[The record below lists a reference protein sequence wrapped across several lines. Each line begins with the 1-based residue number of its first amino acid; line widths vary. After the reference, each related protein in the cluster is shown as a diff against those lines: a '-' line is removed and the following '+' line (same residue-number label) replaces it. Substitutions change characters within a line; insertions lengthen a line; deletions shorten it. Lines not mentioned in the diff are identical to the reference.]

1 MVNGKKVIISMF
13 VIMMLIFLCVNRS
26 YSQEKPTEEVMKN
39 IIARITLFIPQ
50 GSRTTGE
57 YTNIKF
63 VEFNITNSFISNKN
77 NRYCIEVNYILE
89 FNRGRFGSL
98 SQSKNVGHYSFEKK
112 GNQWYGWEGWGPGEE

>member
-13 VIMMLIFLCVNRS
+13 VIMMLICLCVKRS
-26 YSQEKPTEEVMKN
+26 YSQGKPSEDVMEN
-39 IIARITLFIPQ
+39 IIARITLGIPQ

-57 YTNIKF
+57 FTNINF
-63 VEFNITNSFISNKN
+63 VEFNITNSFISHKN

-89 FNRGRFGSL
+89 FNHGRFGRL

-112 GNQWYGWEGWGPGEE
+112 GNRWYGWEGWGLGEE